1 MVLGGSGGGTI
12 GEQLRQHT
20 RRAKDPQRIASG
32 GQDSVGL
39 RPGGEMEYQDRSS
52 RPLLPKQ
59 AFRSAGKHNRGSIL
73 PLKMIFPGFLNRI
86 IEIASDESS
95 EQALSFVLAVSEF
108 PRVRN

>member
-1 MVLGGSGGGTI
+1 
-12 GEQLRQHT
+12 
-20 RRAKDPQRIASG
+20 
-32 GQDSVGL
+32 
-39 RPGGEMEYQDRSS
+39 MEYQDRSS

-86 IEIASDESS
+86 IEIASVESS

-108 PRVRN
+108 PRVRNHGTTFFGPSGLIFHHGLATEGETTAS